1 MSTPSLEEVTERD
14 AGQDEEGEQTPRRWR
29 RRLAAGLV
37 LAGLGVAGWFYGP
50 GLYARVMPTK
60 VVDAASTIRYA
71 TATRGELKVVITE
84 SGKIRTVNSTR
95 VYPEYQGA
103 SKITWLIPEG
113 TSVKKGNLLA
123 TFDKKQYEDQL
134 RTRKADLD
142 GALRAATIADE
153 ALTIQRKSSE
163 SAVAQAKS
171 KMDDAQVAF
180 KVFKEMESPKKLAE
194 LDALIQ
200 EAKTKLAKEQ
210 KDLNDQQQSLD
221 AQTTIPDEQRQIL
234 EKDLSARKESVQ
246 GLRRRTEAAL
256 LERKTYR
263 AYTYTQTVAQKEQ
276 AAKNAG
282 IEWEKAKVESRSQV
296 LQKEAEVA
304 RAKDLITNLRSEIE
318 HIEKQIA
325 AMSVTAPIDGFVVY
339 GDSNQSP
346 YYYSNQRMAV
356 GSEWYSGNVLMT
368 LPDPS
373 AFEASVALP
382 ETVRGW
388 VSEGCIAT
396 RAMDAVPGLTLT
408 GRIKKIEKVAHSGM
422 YFEGGNNVFDSVV
435 SIDRIDS
442 RLITGMSARV
452 EIVAE
457 VFKDVLLVPIEA
469 VTDDGGETVCYVKTP
484 TGSER
489 RVVKTGKS
497 NINFVQILE
506 GLGTGDEVDL
516 SPSHEATRK
525 SVKAKPATVPAGA
538 TTLPTSGPSVPDISV
553 AAVVAMTPTTSPVPA
568 PTTAPAAVPTPVPAA
583 TRASTQP

>member
-1 MSTPSLEEVTERD
+1 MSVPSLDEVTERD
-14 AGQDEEGEQTPRRWR
+14 GAHGEQDERRPRRW

-37 LAGLGVAGWFYGP
+37 LAGLAAAGWFYGP
-50 GLYARVMPTK
+50 ALYTRIMPAK
-60 VVDAASTIRYA
+60 AVDAASTIRYA

-113 TSVKKGNLLA
+113 TAVKKGDLLA
-123 TFDKKQYEDQL
+123 TFDKKQYEDLL

-153 ALTIQRKSSE
+153 ALIIQRKSSE

-180 KVFKEMESPKKLAE
+180 KVFKEMESPKKVAE

-210 KDLNDQQQSLD
+210 KDLNDQQQSVD
-221 AQTTIPDEQRQIL
+221 AQTTIQEEQRQML
-234 EKDLSARKESVQ
+234 EKDLAARKETVQ
-246 GLRRRTEAAL
+246 GLRRRTEAAM

-263 AYTYTQTVAQKEQ
+263 AYTYTQTLAQKEQ
-276 AAKNAG
+276 AARNAG
-282 IEWEKAKVESRSQV
+282 IDWEKAKVESRSQV
-296 LQKEAEVA
+296 LQKEAEA
-304 RAKDLITNLRSEIE
+304 AKTKDQITNLKSEIE

-325 AMSVTAPIDGFVVY
+325 AMAVKAPIDGFVVY
-339 GDSNQSP
+339 GDSNRPP
-346 YYYSNQRMAV
+346 YYYSDQRMAV

-388 VSEGCIAT
+388 VSEGCSAT
-396 RAMDAVPGLTLT
+396 LAMDAVPGLTLT
-408 GRIKKIEKVAHSGM
+408 GRLKKIEKVAHSGM

-435 SIDRIDS
+435 AIDRIDP

-469 VTDDGGETVCYVKTP
+469 VTDDDGETVCYARTP
-484 TGSER
+484 TGPER
-489 RVVKTGKS
+489 RLVKTGKS
-497 NINFVQILE
+497 NINFVQIIE
-506 GLGTGDEVDL
+506 GLKAGDEVDL

-525 SVKAKPATVPAGA
+525 SAKARPATVPA
-538 TTLPTSGPSVPDISV
+538 
-553 AAVVAMTPTTSPVPA
+553 TTSPTSAPSTPSIVVTLDVPAA
-568 PTTAPAAVPTPVPAA
+568 PTTATTTALAPAPVPALPA
-583 TRASTQP
+583 TTQASTQP